1 MQRGV
6 LAAVVAG
13 ALLAGV
19 WGGTRVGAQHLFTRT
34 LVDTRFAGA
43 TIVLTLQGRSTRS
56 SVSIAAAMPDRV
68 RHRGGD
74 DRLPVSALP
83 PGSAVSVIEMRLTD
97 TLAVI
102 VVERRVGPPATS
114 WGLLAAE
121 AEGWEL

>member
-1 MQRGV
+1 
-6 LAAVVAG
+6 VAG

-19 WGGTRVGAQHLFTRT
+19 WGGTEVGAQHLFTRT

-74 DRLPVSALP
+74 DRLAVSALP
-83 PGSAVSVIEMRLTD
+83 PGSAVSVIEMRLSD
-97 TLAVI
+97 TPAVI
-102 VVERRVGPPATS
+102 VVERRIGSPATS

-121 AEGWEL
+121 AEGWELGARRRLGRP